1 MASSKKNSNASTPY
15 LVQLQGLNRD
25 GSWSGIRRFAST
37 IDVPIANRVAKST
50 KVTIGN
56 YTKLRV
62 WIGREN
68 NADAFDIGIANLFV
82 GVEGQ
87 LATESSIQILSD
99 KIQLCVTNDQ
109 MGTVIQQNA
118 AAVRIA
124 WNNNSKYVQ
133 FENGKL
139 ALYDAQVSDSKKRA
153 VFDQNGIHFW
163 RDGYY
168 VGKTGTNVYTQNTS
182 LKGIVFDLEPQAA
195 YMTWAAKRSSSETNY
210 LMKLFYASQN
220 LNGAVADR
228 VHLGCDLDM
237 HNYTLRNVKFEGGGI
252 TGTMN
257 FVQIKAINGDGTA
270 ATWYNDCK
278 LTFQNGILT
287 SATWGN

>member
-1 MASSKKNSNASTPY
+1 
-15 LVQLQGLNRD
+15 
-25 GSWSGIRRFAST
+25 
-37 IDVPIANRVAKST
+37 
-50 KVTIGN
+50 
-56 YTKLRV
+56 
-62 WIGREN
+62 
-68 NADAFDIGIANLFV
+68 
-82 GVEGQ
+82 
-87 LATESSIQILSD
+87 
-99 KIQLCVTNDQ
+99 

-168 VGKTGTNVYTQNTS
+168 VGKMGTNVYTQNTS
-182 LKGIVFDLEPQAA
+182 LKGIVFDLEPQGA